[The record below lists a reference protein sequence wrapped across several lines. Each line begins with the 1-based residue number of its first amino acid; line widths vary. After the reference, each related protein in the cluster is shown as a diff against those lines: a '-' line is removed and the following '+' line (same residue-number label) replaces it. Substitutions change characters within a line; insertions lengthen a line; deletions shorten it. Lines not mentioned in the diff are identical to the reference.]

1 MFISYTKS
9 MNRRFDRTGHIFEG
23 EFKSKI
29 VGSTEYLLALS
40 RYIHANPS
48 SARLVQKPE
57 LWEFSSYRDY
67 LGERRGTLPYTKF
80 ILSHYQ
86 SLDEYRKFVEGLRES
101 EFQAMGG
108 EMFK

>member
-1 MFISYTKS
+1 
-9 MNRRFDRTGHIFEG
+9 MNRRFGRTGHIFEG

-29 VGSTEYLLALS
+29 VGSTEYLLTLS

-57 LWEFSSYRDY
+57 LWEFSSYLDY
-67 LGERRGTLPYTKF
+67 LGRRRGTLPYTKF
-80 ILSHYQ
+80 ILSHYN
-86 SLDEYRKFVEGLRES
+86 SADEYREFVGKLRES
-101 EFQAMGG
+101 EFQSIGR